1 MGDRASYTPGTF
13 SWADLSTSDQ
23 PAAKDFYSGL
33 FGWEATDMP
42 VGDGVV
48 YSMMNSGGKP
58 VAAISPQQQA
68 QAEAGVPPTWNS
80 YVTVT
85 SADRAAER
93 AGELGATVHAPPFDV
108 MEAGRMAVI
117 QDPQGAFFMVWEAG
131 RHPGARRVNA
141 HGALSWNELASPDV
155 AASSK
160 FYGDLFEWQIEP
172 LEGMGMEYS
181 TIRTAAGTSNG
192 GIRPA
197 LPPGTPPHWLVY
209 LGIDDI
215 DGGLSTVKELG
226 GKALSEVIDMGP
238 GRFAAAQDPQGAVFA
253 LYSGRFED

>member
-23 PAAKDFYSGL
+23 AAAKTFYSGL

-48 YSMMNSGGKP
+48 YSMMSIGGKQ
-58 VAAISPQQQA
+58 VAAIAPQQQA
-68 QAEAGVPPTWNS
+68 QADAGVPPTWNS

-85 SADRAAER
+85 SADLAAER

-108 MEAGRMAVI
+108 MGAGRMAVI
-117 QDPQGAFFMVWEAG
+117 QDPQGALFMVWEAG
-131 RHPGARRVNA
+131 AHLGAGLVNA

-155 AASSK
+155 PASSK
-160 FYGDLFEWQIEP
+160 FYADLFEWRVEP

-181 TIRTAAGTSNG
+181 TIKTAAGTNNG

-197 LPPGTPPHWLVY
+197 MPAGTPPHWLVY

-215 DGGLSTVKELG
+215 ESGLSKAAELG
-226 GKALSEVIDMGP
+226 GAALSEVIDMGT
-238 GRFAAAQDPQGAVFA
+238 GRFAAVKDPQGAVFA
-253 LYSGRFED
+253 LYSGQFED